1 MTRPRLCG
9 TQPPLSTLPRFG
21 LAIQRPD
28 ESETIRQIGEMWD
41 AARAEFARLRELAE
55 RAVEMSQANTG
66 LNAARSER
74 EAALLKLGEA
84 FYKLVNDGQANVPPA
99 LKRVLGEVK
108 AKDSD
113 FLRQQ
118 ADIAA
123 ILKEADAMAE
133 KVKKAAP
140 VKKKPV
146 KA

>member
-1 MTRPRLCG
+1 MAT
-9 TQPPLSTLPRFG
+9 
-21 LAIQRPD
+21 QRPD

-55 RAVEMSQANTG
+55 RAVEMSKVQSG
-66 LNAARSER
+66 LHSAKSER

-84 FYKLVNDGQANVPPA
+84 FYKLVEDGQVNAPSA
-99 LKRVLGEVK
+99 LKRVLGDVK
-108 AKDSD
+108 AKDAEL
-113 FLRQQ
+113 LRQQ

-123 ILKEADAMAE
+123 ILKEADAMAD

-140 VKKKPV
+140 AKKKPT